1 MKPFDQVNADA
12 VDDGMSQQSS
22 SHHAERPELITTPP
36 SLAGNLPRGW
46 VAASSLADAEW
57 MSLPR
62 PRERDRYAN
71 LSRTTLIEMLDR
83 GDIRGCVLR
92 RPGATRGKRL
102 VHLPSLRAHLAH
114 LADEETVRR
123 GAGKPV
129 SVPSQKY
136 TET

>member
-1 MKPFDQVNADA
+1 
-12 VDDGMSQQSS
+12 MSNRPLSQN
-22 SHHAERPELITTPP
+22 AERPEFTTNPP

-46 VAASSLADAEW
+46 VHASSLADAEW

-83 GDIRGCVLR
+83 GEIRGCVLR

-102 VHLPSLRAHLAH
+102 VHLPSLRAHLDR
-114 LADEETVRR
+114 LADAETARR
-123 GAGKPV
+123 AAGKLAAA
-129 SVPSQKY
+129 
-136 TET
+136 